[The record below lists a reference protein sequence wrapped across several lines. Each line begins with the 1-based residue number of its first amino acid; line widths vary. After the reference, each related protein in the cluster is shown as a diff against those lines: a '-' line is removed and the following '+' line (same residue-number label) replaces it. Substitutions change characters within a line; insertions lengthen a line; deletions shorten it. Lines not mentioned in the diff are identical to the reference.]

1 MWSAYS
7 HRRRLSQT
15 PEHTVG
21 GRVDTVRV
29 LSMDDAE
36 LAGRAALET
45 AADLPAHTRIA
56 SWLEQLISSQTL
68 SPGDRL
74 PAEVDMA
81 AALGVSRMTL
91 RQALS
96 AIEAKGLLRRI
107 RGRFGGSFV
116 ATPRLEFDHTGL
128 PGFTE
133 QLRRLD
139 MTAGAQLILARTCP
153 PPADV
158 RQALALRQGAK
169 VHEIIRVRSAN
180 AEPVLLEETYLPAAL
195 FPGFLTADLTGSLYE
210 LMAANFGIALHTAD
224 EHIEATTAT
233 AAAGERLAIAEGQP
247 LLLVTRTA
255 YNREGVPVEFSHDY
269 FRSDRS
275 RIRVKSRAD
284 SETQARLETSTGN
297 T

>member
-1 MWSAYS
+1 M
-7 HRRRLSQT
+7 
-15 PEHTVG
+15 
-21 GRVDTVRV
+21 
-29 LSMDDAE
+29 LSMDDAV
-36 LAGRAALET
+36 LAERAALEG

-56 SWLEQLISSQTL
+56 AWLEQLISARAL
-68 SPGDRL
+68 RPGDRL
-74 PAEVDMA
+74 PAEVEMA

-96 AIEAKGLLRRI
+96 SIEAKGLLRRS

-116 ATPRLEFDHTGL
+116 ETPRLEFDHTGL

-133 QLRRLD
+133 QLRRMD
-139 MTAGAQLILARTCP
+139 MTAGARLVSARTCVP
-153 PPADV
+153 PPEV
-158 RQALALRQGAK
+158 RQALALRPGAK

-180 AEPVLLEETYLPAAL
+180 GEPVLLEETYLPAAL
-195 FPGFLTADLTGSLYE
+195 FPGFLRADLTGSLYE
-210 LMAANFGIALHTAD
+210 LMAANFGTSLHTAD

-233 AAAGERLAIAEGQP
+233 AACGEQLHVAEGQP
-247 LLLVTRTA
+247 LLSVTRTA
-255 YNREGVPVEFSHDY
+255 YNGVGVAVEFSHDH

-284 SETQARLETSTGN
+284 SQPQARLEPSTGN